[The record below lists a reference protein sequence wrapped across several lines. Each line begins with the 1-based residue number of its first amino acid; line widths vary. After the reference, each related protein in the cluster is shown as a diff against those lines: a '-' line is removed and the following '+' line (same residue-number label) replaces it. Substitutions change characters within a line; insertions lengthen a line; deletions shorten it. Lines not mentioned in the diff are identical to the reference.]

1 MIQGKTVTFANVAR
15 GLQKTAE
22 ALTIKGLHDT
32 IGVVKVTQKT
42 QFGFSSRSSESEKCH
57 HPAMQ
62 LVNLVSEKIT
72 PNSETEDKYQEKR

>member
-1 MIQGKTVTFANVAR
+1 
-15 GLQKTAE
+15 
-22 ALTIKGLHDT
+22 
-32 IGVVKVTQKT
+32 VKVTQKT
-42 QFGFSSRSSESEKCH
+42 QLGFSSRSSESEICH

>member
-1 MIQGKTVTFANVAR
+1 MIQGKLVTFANVAR
-15 GLQKTAE
+15 GSRKTAE

-42 QFGFSSRSSESEKCH
+42 QFGFSSRSSESEICH

-62 LVNLVSEKIT
+62 FVNLVSEKIT
-72 PNSETEDKYQEKR
+72 QRS